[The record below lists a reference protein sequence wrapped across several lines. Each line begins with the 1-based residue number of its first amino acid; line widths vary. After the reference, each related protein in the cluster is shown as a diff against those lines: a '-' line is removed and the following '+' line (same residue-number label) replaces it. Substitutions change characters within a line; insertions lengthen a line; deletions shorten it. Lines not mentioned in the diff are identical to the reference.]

1 MHLPNSVVLP
11 SAEKGSNPSS
21 DVTVK
26 SGFADVNNKPSNNLL
41 PIVPVKVKL
50 RNKEKYVTTQAL
62 LDSGSTNSFI
72 AQDLIRQLEINE
84 TPIVDVITQTIQSA
98 PERRK
103 AQLVT
108 NIEICDLYESGCLS
122 LHPLL
127 SLPSIS
133 ASSNDAPIQEDI
145 KEYDECR
152 DIYIQ

>member
-1 MHLPNSVVLP
+1 MSISFAGVVWTVGILPKSVLRTLPVKKPGCTQRHTTLLHPPDSIVLP

-26 SGFADVNNKPSNNLL
+26 SGFAGVNNKPSNNLL

-84 TPIVDVITQTIQSA
+84 TPIF
-98 PERRK
+98 
-103 AQLVT
+103 
-108 NIEICDLYESGCLS
+108 
-122 LHPLL
+122 
-127 SLPSIS
+127 IS
-133 ASSNDAPIQEDI
+133 Y
-145 KEYDECR
+145 KH
-152 DIYIQ
+152 